1 MDIHAGIA
9 LHIGGQPLRQQVFPD
24 GQGGPEADG
33 APPQAQI
40 LHIPFQ
46 LLLVVE
52 HAQRGIAQQLP
63 LLGQREA
70 LALLEQDGLVQIRR
84 GIGALVTPIT
94 FEDIEY
100 IQEARILLEPKAVRY
115 ALTHITREDIDELR
129 GMLHRLQARLSNGEK
144 ISPQEFFKA
153 DFDFHNL
160 VIARCENPYIKRFLY
175 TINSS
180 VRRLQVLSFNRQY
193 SLDSFIAQHLDL
205 LDVIETKNPDAV
217 EAAFKAHLD
226 LSYDNIKR

>member
-1 MDIHAGIA
+1 MPKIKRQDIVPVSRSSLAQIAYNELRESIITNTVHAGDI
-9 LHIGGQPLRQQVFPD
+9 LSEQV
-24 GQGGPEADG
+24 
-33 APPQAQI
+33 
-40 LHIPFQ
+40 
-46 LLLVVE
+46 
-52 HAQRGIAQQLP
+52 IAQQLHTSRTP
-63 LLGQREA
+63 VHEA

-160 VIARCENPYIKRFLY
+160 VIARCENPYI
-175 TINSS
+175 NSS

>member
-1 MDIHAGIA
+1 MPKIKRQDIVPVSRSSLAQIAYNELRESIITNTVHAGDI
-9 LHIGGQPLRQQVFPD
+9 LSEQV
-24 GQGGPEADG
+24 
-33 APPQAQI
+33 
-40 LHIPFQ
+40 
-46 LLLVVE
+46 
-52 HAQRGIAQQLP
+52 IAQQLHTSRTP
-63 LLGQREA
+63 VHEA

-193 SLDSFIAQHLDL
+193 SLDM
-205 LDVIETKNPDAV
+205 P
-217 EAAFKAHLD
+217 
-226 LSYDNIKR
+226 

>member
-1 MDIHAGIA
+1 MCIRD
-9 LHIGGQPLRQQVFPD
+9 R
-24 GQGGPEADG
+24 
-33 APPQAQI
+33 
-40 LHIPFQ
+40 
-46 LLLVVE
+46 
-52 HAQRGIAQQLP
+52 
-63 LLGQREA
+63 
-70 LALLEQDGLVQIRR
+70 DGLVQIRR

>member
-1 MDIHAGIA
+1 
-9 LHIGGQPLRQQVFPD
+9 
-24 GQGGPEADG
+24 
-33 APPQAQI
+33 
-40 LHIPFQ
+40 
-46 LLLVVE
+46 
-52 HAQRGIAQQLP
+52 
-63 LLGQREA
+63 
-70 LALLEQDGLVQIRR
+70 
-84 GIGALVTPIT
+84 
-94 FEDIEY
+94 
-100 IQEARILLEPKAVRY
+100 
-115 ALTHITREDIDELR
+115 
-129 GMLHRLQARLSNGEK
+129 MLHRLQARLSNGEK

-217 EAAFKAHLD
+217 EVAFKAHLD

>member
-1 MDIHAGIA
+1 MPKIKRQDIVPVSRSSLAQIAYNELRESIITNTVHAGDI
-9 LHIGGQPLRQQVFPD
+9 LSEQV
-24 GQGGPEADG
+24 
-33 APPQAQI
+33 
-40 LHIPFQ
+40 
-46 LLLVVE
+46 
-52 HAQRGIAQQLP
+52 IAQQLHTSRTP
-63 LLGQREA
+63 VHEA

-180 VRRLQVLSFNRQY
+180 VRRLQVLSFNCQY